1 MKRIACVLIVALVLM
16 SACAKDE
23 EKKAVC
29 RVSQNGISDE
39 MTLNALNDEV
49 LNSKSIMT
57 VPFSLYELTTEEERA
72 QFTEQMMAGFSEVEG
87 IKVSSET
94 TEEEF
99 VLTIEVDYTVAALE
113 SLLELGLIEESDMD
127 SEMISYEMTVE
138 NLVSMGYTCE

>member
-1 MKRIACVLIVALVLM
+1 MKRIACMLMVALLLM
-16 SACAKDE
+16 SSCAKDE

-49 LNSKSIMT
+49 LNSKSVMT

-99 VLTIEVDYTVAALE
+99 VLTIEVDYTVVALE

-127 SEMISYEMTVE
+127 SEMISYEMTIE
-138 NLVSMGYTCE
+138 GLVSMGYTCE